1 MIKWISIKDDDDSE
15 KAKEE
20 NIKNYSRLMANIAQ
34 CEWIESKTK
43 LVQDMNKVEAQN
55 YDQLYDKI
63 KVTFIY

>member
-1 MIKWISIKDDDDSE
+1 
-15 KAKEE
+15 
-20 NIKNYSRLMANIAQ
+20 MANIAQ

-63 KVTFIY
+63 KVTFILL